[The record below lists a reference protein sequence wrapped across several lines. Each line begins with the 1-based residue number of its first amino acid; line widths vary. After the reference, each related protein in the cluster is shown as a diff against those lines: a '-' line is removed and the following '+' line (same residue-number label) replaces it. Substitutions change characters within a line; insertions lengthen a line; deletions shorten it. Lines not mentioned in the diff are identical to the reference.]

1 MKEELDDYIDD
12 LEDDSSLRGIV
23 KTQDPD
29 YDPNEGVDQ
38 IQKKKKTKSKVDP
51 KTSKKRKSGELLEV
65 FSFFSFLSEKLHIWQ
80 ARHLVCQ
87 TNMDQGSH
95 RYTGSYWFYGHTSTE
110 GAWIHPCSYKRYI
123 I

>member
-51 KTSKKRKSGELLEV
+51 KTSKKRKSGELVEV
-65 FSFFSFLSEKLHIWQ
+65 FFLFFFFIRKVTYLANKTSSLSDKY
-80 ARHLVCQ
+80 
-87 TNMDQGSH
+87 GS
-95 RYTGSYWFYGHTSTE
+95 SE
-110 GAWIHPCSYKRYI
+110 P
-123 I
+123 